1 MASKQARFYAGFW
14 RISPAAFCV
23 VDARPQRFWE
33 RRENGML
40 STVHVMPQWRLTE
53 IRERAPGV
61 RTSCVV
67 VAPSWKLSQPQV
79 VVCFILLLKVYGQV
93 RFCTYFMPNIDYIT
107 LQYLLYREAFV
118 LDVEGIVREN
128 FRNLSTTD
136 RRNDQ
141 DRDFSRSYK
150 LVHSKIQLIDPI
162 LVISIRTRSTHAYIY
177 AW

>member
-1 MASKQARFYAGFW
+1 MPDPKGSGRGEKMACC
-14 RISPAAFCV
+14 P
-23 VDARPQRFWE
+23 
-33 RRENGML
+33 L
-40 STVHVMPQWRLTE
+40 STSCHRDGWRRYE
-53 IRERAPGV
+53 NEAPGV
-61 RTSCVV
+61 RTSCVVHV

-107 LQYLLYREAFV
+107 LKYLLYREAFV